1 MMLEGIYHKCGFN
14 DCYCLNE
21 NELKINLH
29 TNKSVKKAVLMCD
42 DPYSKGI
49 SGQNW
54 TGNPVQMHLSR
65 SLSLE
70 NIFSVIVKPEYKR
83 LQYYFVIYFD
93 NDTSVCL
100 LEDGIHQI
108 SFLNRLEFA
117 KHYFKFGWMNDS
129 DICIP
134 PKWVEN
140 TVWYQILPDRFC
152 RVDDGYKANFVD
164 WNDVNCIDYKSM
176 YGGNIKG
183 IDSKLEY
190 LSNLGITG
198 IYFNPIFKSS
208 TNHKYN
214 TDDYLTVDPA
224 FGSNDDFANLVKRA
238 HSLGIKVMID
248 AVFNH
253 TSRDFFAFKD
263 VLKNGQNS
271 LYYNWYYINTPEFA
285 KIGNTKD
292 GRYYSFAFVSDMPKL
307 NTNNKAVVD
316 YFTDVCKKWISMFDI
331 DGIRFD
337 VGNEISHSF
346 IKHLNL
352 ELKSVKPDIF
362 LLGEIWTDSSTY
374 LAGDEYDSV
383 MNYPFMFSLDTFFKD
398 KNLCT
403 EDFVHQIN
411 YCYSLY
417 KDQTNRVIFNQ
428 LDSHDVGRII
438 TRSGSYDSFIQQLSI
453 LMTMPGSPCIYYGTE
468 LALDGQN
475 DPYNRKPMP
484 WKNLDCSEHQTVFNQ
499 VKALIAVRKLDCFK
513 SEQPFEFFNM
523 DTRRLIHY
531 TRGTE
536 QKGSVYI
543 NDSDCD
549 VEIHKNSDSK
559 IVFSHKYRDS
569 KLQKG
574 GVLVIVS

>member
-1 MMLEGIYHKCGFN
+1 M
-14 DCYCLNE
+14 
-21 NELKINLH
+21 
-29 TNKSVKKAVLMCD
+29 
-42 DPYSKGI
+42 
-49 SGQNW
+49 
-54 TGNPVQMHLSR
+54 
-65 SLSLE
+65 
-70 NIFSVIVKPEYKR
+70 
-83 LQYYFVIYFD
+83 
-93 NDTSVCL
+93 
-100 LEDGIHQI
+100 EDGIHQI
-108 SFLNRLEFA
+108 SFVNRCELA
-117 KHYFKFGWMNDS
+117 KHYFKFGWMNES

-140 TVWYQILPDRFC
+140 TVWYQIFPDRFC

-164 WNDVNCIDYKSM
+164 WNDVGCIDYKSM

-190 LSNLGITG
+190 LSSLGITG
-198 IYFNPIFKSS
+198 IYLNPIFKSS

-224 FGSNDDFANLVKRA
+224 FGSNEDFANLVKRA
-238 HSLGIKVMID
+238 HSLGIKVMVD

-263 VLKNGQNS
+263 VLKNGQS
-271 LYYNWYYINTPEFA
+271 SEYYNWYYINSPEFA
-285 KIGNTKD
+285 KSGNTKD

-316 YFTDVCKKWISMFDI
+316 YFTDVCKKWISMFEI

-352 ELKSVKPDIF
+352 ELKAVKPDIF
-362 LLGEIWTDSSTY
+362 LLGEIWTDSSSY

-398 KNLCT
+398 KSLCT
-403 EDFVHQIN
+403 KDFVHQIN

-438 TRSGSYDSFIQQLSI
+438 TRAGSYDSFIQQMAI

-468 LALDGQN
+468 FALDGQN

-484 WKNLDCSEHQTVFNQ
+484 WKYLDCSEHQSVFNQ
-499 VKALIAVRKLDCFK
+499 IKALIAVRKLDCFK
-513 SEQPFEFFNM
+513 SEQPFDFVNM
-523 DTRRLIHY
+523 DTQRLIHY

-543 NDSDCD
+543 NDSDRD
-549 VEIHKNSDSK
+549 VEIYENSDSK
-559 IVFSHKYRDS
+559 IVFSHKYSDS
-569 KLQKG
+569 KLKKG
-574 GVLVIVS
+574 GVLVIVN

>member
-14 DCYCLNE
+14 DCYCLDQ

-29 TNKSVKKAVLMCD
+29 ANKSVKKAVLMCD

-49 SGQNW
+49 SGSNW
-54 TGNPVQMHLSR
+54 TGNAVEMSVSR
-65 SLSLE
+65 RLSLE
-70 NIFSVIVKPEYKR
+70 NIFSVTVKPEYKR
-83 LQYYFVIYFD
+83 LQYYFVIFFE
-93 NDTSVCL
+93 NDFSVCL
-100 LEDGIHQI
+100 LEDGIH
-108 SFLNRLEFA
+108 SMSYLNRVDLA

-129 DICIP
+129 DICTP

-140 TVWYQILPDRFC
+140 TIWYQILPDRFC
-152 RVDDGYKANFVD
+152 RVDDGYKGNFVD
-164 WNDVNCIDYKSM
+164 WNDVSCIDYKSM

-190 LSNLGITG
+190 LSSLGITG
-198 IYFNPIFKSS
+198 IYLNPIFKSS

-214 TDDYLTVDPA
+214 TEDYLTVDPV
-224 FGSNDDFANLVKRA
+224 FGTNDDFKELVKRA
-238 HSLGIKVMID
+238 HSLGIKVMLD

-263 VLKNGQNS
+263 VLEKGQNS
-271 LYYNWYYINTPEFA
+271 EYYNWYYINSPDFA
-285 KIGNTKD
+285 KEGNTRD

-307 NTNNKAVVD
+307 NTNNKDVVN

-346 IKHLNL
+346 IKHLNI
-352 ELKSVKPDIF
+352 ELKCIKPDLF
-362 LLGEIWTDSSTY
+362 LLGEIWTESSSY

-398 KNLCT
+398 KALGN
-403 EDFVHQIN
+403 EEFINQID

-417 KDQTNRVIFNQ
+417 KDQTNKVIFNQ
-428 LDSHDVGRII
+428 LDSHDVGRVI
-438 TRSGSYDSFIQQLSI
+438 TRAGSYDSFIQQLTV
-453 LMTMPGSPCIYYGTE
+453 LMTMPGSPCLYYGTE
-468 LALDGQN
+468 IALDGQN

-484 WKNLDCSEHQTVFNQ
+484 WKDFESSENISVFND
-499 VKALIAVRKLDCFK
+499 VKALICARKLDCFK
-513 SEQPFEFFNM
+513 SDKPFVFFNT
-523 DTRRLIHY
+523 DTQRLLHY
-531 TRGTE
+531 SRGDE
-536 QKGSVYI
+536 VKGSVYI
-543 NDSDCD
+543 NASDND
-549 VEIHKNSDSK
+549 VNIDINSDTK
-559 IVFSHKYRDS
+559 VVFSHKYSDS

-574 GVLVIVS
+574 GVLVTVN